1 MNNEATLLRAKGVKR
16 THHNSSTIY
25 QATLSQLCFSARFS
39 RAHLANLNGLCFPKI
54 IQCHPMSIYIIYF
67 DSMSMLFIHLIAF
80 STVSSGLGWW
90 PLFRAEA
97 SLGIP
102 HSIHSHILY
111 YLIKYDFA
119 TTIDPNQHLPC
130 PMNHEKHPIPTF
142 WCAQIPIHSPW
153 LHFFDWN
160 SPARSMHP
168 LHAQRLAL
176 HRCLYKTVHQGSC
189 WPSFLFPTLPGHWWL
204 VWLDKMCL
212 CVRQSHITI

>member
-1 MNNEATLLRAKGVKR
+1 M
-16 THHNSSTIY
+16 SSNVY
-25 QATLSQLCFSARFS
+25 LYHLSWFYVNVI
-39 RAHLANLNGLCFPKI
+39 HL
-54 IQCHPMSIYIIYF
+54 
-67 DSMSMLFIHLIAF
+67 IHLIAF

-97 SLGIP
+97 P
-102 HSIHSHILY
+102 WEYHIVSPVI
-111 YLIKYDFA
+111 YLIQFIQYNFA
-119 TTIDPNQHLPC
+119 TTIGPNQPLPC
-130 PMNHEKHPIPTF
+130 SMNHEKHPIPTF
-142 WCAQIPIHSPW
+142 WYAQIPIHSPW

-204 VWLDKMCL
+204 VRLDKMCS
-212 CVRQSHITI
+212 CVRQSHITM

>member
-1 MNNEATLLRAKGVKR
+1 MNNEA
-16 THHNSSTIY
+16 TIY

-54 IQCHPMSIYIIYF
+54 IQC
-67 DSMSMLFIHLIAF
+67 LFISFILILCQCSLLFILSFLSPLVQSLAAWVDALF
-80 STVSSGLGWW
+80 SGRKPPWEYHIVSIVIYL
-90 PLFRAEA
+90 
-97 SLGIP
+97 
-102 HSIHSHILY
+102 ILY
-111 YLIKYDFA
+111 NFA
-119 TTIDPNQHLPC
+119 TTIGPNQHLPC
-130 PMNHEKHPIPTF
+130 SMNHEKHPIPTF

-176 HRCLYKTVHQGSC
+176 HLCLYKTVHQGSC

-204 VWLDKMCL
+204 VWLDKMRL
-212 CVRQSHITI
+212 CVRQSHITM